1 MKLDYLK
8 LKHEYDEITQKLVLP
23 IIAKEEF
30 EKLSKRRH
38 ELEQIIP
45 KIDQLSEIKKKIIEN
60 ETFLKGDADPELIM
74 IAEDELI
81 NLKRQKEK
89 LDNEIIIELMPKDPD
104 EDKNVILEIRPAAG
118 GEEASLFAAQLLRMY
133 NKYAEKKKW
142 KVTLLEQNVTDVG
155 GIKESIIEIKGKHTY
170 NNFKYES
177 GVHRVQRVPKTEK
190 VGRVHTSTVTVAV
203 LPEVDEADIVIKP
216 EDLKI
221 ETYRAG
227 GHGGQNVQKTESAVR
242 ITHLP
247 TGIVAQSQDERSQ
260 NQNRERALKVLRSR
274 VYQERE
280 EKKAKERGSMRK
292 IQIGTGDRSEK
303 IRTYNFPQDRL
314 TDHRINF
321 SLKNL
326 EHIMEGN
333 LDDLIEKLKETDLEV
348 KIKNLSL

>member
-81 NLKRQKEK
+81 NLKQQKEK

-203 LPEVDEADIVIKP
+203 LPEVDEADIIIKP